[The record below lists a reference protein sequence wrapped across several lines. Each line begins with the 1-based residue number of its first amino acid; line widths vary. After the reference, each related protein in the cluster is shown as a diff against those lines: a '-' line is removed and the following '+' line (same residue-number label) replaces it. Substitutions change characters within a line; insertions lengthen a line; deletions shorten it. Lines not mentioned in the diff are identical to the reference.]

1 MVPWIDPAYVGN
13 LALTDPR
20 SGSTNRAHMHQ
31 ASPASLMQSDI
42 LSVIG
47 SALTTR
53 SDTFTIRAYGDVS
66 ERPGSNVSLGS
77 CWVEAV
83 VQRTPEFCDASQP
96 PETEVCSPTDG
107 GLHNPF
113 LKNTNKILGR
123 RFQIISVRVLSPK
136 EL

>member
-1 MVPWIDPAYVGN
+1 MVPWIDPAYDGN
-13 LALTDPR
+13 IVLTDPR
-20 SGSTNRAHMHQ
+20 SGSTNRAHMYQ

-96 PETEVCSPTDG
+96 PETEVCNPTDG
-107 GLHNPF
+107 GLHNPL

-123 RFQIISVRVLSPK
+123 RFQIVSVRVLSPK